1 MTTRY
6 ITTACL
12 ALTFFMNAQEP
23 GGGST
28 DPFDFL
34 ENKDKIVEVPQSP
47 EVAAFE
53 KYGNLP
59 VNFYAGAP
67 EISIPVFTHKGKE
80 MSLPISLTYDAT
92 GIKVEQIATNVGLG
106 WNLNFGGVVSR
117 EVKHLPDDLYEF
129 IPHDGGYYGHELIS
143 DTWTRNVI
151 NTIRNENIT
160 TLFNNYNQFSSQ
172 AVAEKM
178 SDLYKKYKE
187 DKIDLQPDEFNF
199 NVNGLSGKVFI
210 NYDNNTAY
218 CVTDPNIKASFTTVN
233 NNNSYYINSW
243 TIIDVTGTIYT
254 FEAFELTKNYIK
266 EDNPSSWADQ
276 FREYTRVY
284 TSSWFLTKIVSPNQL
299 DEYTFQ
305 YSTPVYWEDHYRVR
319 NTEHTAVAKKI
330 STDTY
335 HVSSNFAYENKYQ
348 IKQFHLSQIKY
359 DTTTI
364 FSTETA
370 FRDDLISAANGVK
383 MKRYTKFKSHNS
395 LGSVVQNMELQQSYF
410 KNQPSQT
417 TNDWENARLKLDGIL
432 IYNAGI
438 SDPKK
443 YAFEYEYEN
452 NIPLISSNAVD
463 FWGYYNGANGNQ
475 HQIAKTINLNTTGY
489 NFANRNPNFYY
500 AKTGVLN
507 SIIYPTG
514 GKTTFNYEE
523 HKGFGANSNA
533 VNGVVGGLRIFKQ
546 ESETMDNNDTQ
557 KITKLYYY
565 DDANNLP
572 NPASIPSS
580 YTPSAKI
587 HQELFFSETTDYDTH
602 GDPSD
607 PYATDN
613 FTIYFLSQNHY
624 MQAPNAI
631 AYTHVSEIE
640 LLNGSLNGFTV
651 YEFYNDY
658 LDIYPVQ
665 DVPFINNK
673 PSNGK
678 QKRVAVYD
686 KTKNLQKES
695 LNFYTNKEEGN
706 GAYVNGNGITFL
718 QASNI
723 LGGDK
728 GCPKLGNSYFYITL
742 LSPTGVCS
750 TTGSGIYYGKPYNY
764 YQIRRYNYVSFY
776 WAKQESSIEKIYYY
790 GNATPVA
797 TTTTNTYNNYRFISD
812 VNKTLSN
819 DETTTTSVFYPQDL
833 INQGEPDNANLLQL
847 VNRNS
852 ISSPVKVLNYK
863 NGIIT
868 GSQRKYFINQGTL
881 PSKISSSKSNLA
893 LEDKVLFHQYDTYGN
908 PVRISYAD
916 APQKYYIWG
925 YNHQLLLGQIENWP
939 QNPSSEIQNKIAQI
953 ISLSNNPITTTQQL
967 INEFALLRGM
977 AGLINAE
984 VTSFTHRPGIGVS
997 TVTDAKGDTIYYYYD
1012 DNNRLAYVKD
1022 KDGKYLAEHEY
1033 NFRINP

>member
-1 MTTRY
+1 
-6 ITTACL
+6 
-12 ALTFFMNAQEP
+12 
-23 GGGST
+23 
-28 DPFDFL
+28 
-34 ENKDKIVEVPQSP
+34 
-47 EVAAFE
+47 
-53 KYGNLP
+53 
-59 VNFYAGAP
+59 
-67 EISIPVFTHKGKE
+67 
-80 MSLPISLTYDAT
+80 
-92 GIKVEQIATNVGLG
+92 
-106 WNLNFGGVVSR
+106 
-117 EVKHLPDDLYEF
+117 
-129 IPHDGGYYGHELIS
+129 
-143 DTWTRNVI
+143 
-151 NTIRNENIT
+151 
-160 TLFNNYNQFSSQ
+160 
-172 AVAEKM
+172 
-178 SDLYKKYKE
+178 
-187 DKIDLQPDEFNF
+187 
-199 NVNGLSGKVFI
+199 
-210 NYDNNTAY
+210 
-218 CVTDPNIKASFTTVN
+218 
-233 NNNSYYINSW
+233 
-243 TIIDVTGTIYT
+243 
-254 FEAFELTKNYIK
+254 
-266 EDNPSSWADQ
+266 
-276 FREYTRVY
+276 
-284 TSSWFLTKIVSPNQL
+284 
-299 DEYTFQ
+299 
-305 YSTPVYWEDHYRVR
+305 
-319 NTEHTAVAKKI
+319 
-330 STDTY
+330 
-335 HVSSNFAYENKYQ
+335 
-348 IKQFHLSQIKY
+348 
-359 DTTTI
+359 
-364 FSTETA
+364 
-370 FRDDLISAANGVK
+370 
-383 MKRYTKFKSHNS
+383 
-395 LGSVVQNMELQQSYF
+395 
-410 KNQPSQT
+410 
-417 TNDWENARLKLDGIL
+417 
-432 IYNAGI
+432 
-438 SDPKK
+438 
-443 YAFEYEYEN
+443 
-452 NIPLISSNAVD
+452 LISSNAVD

-706 GAYVNGNGITFL
+706 GTYVNGNGITFL